1 MCLITNTFYF
11 RLIFSSSGTAS
22 TTQIATST
30 SNSFNPSPTGG
41 SSTNSDVNN
50 AWAYNGT
57 SIMSLTFSTTKDTTG
72 TNYVVFY
79 QHSNGDI
86 RQVVYNNSQWH
97 SSQYINNDARPGSP
111 ITAYWGGDSIQYNLF
126 YVDKN
131 NVLQET
137 RGSHASNS
145 WLNGTLGQL
154 GVLTSDPGDISVV
167 YVGDCAVG
175 TSGWLLYSPPAG
187 DQMGVLYWDGATD
200 TWSHKGLISDVKPG
214 AGFAGHADVG
224 VWRYYYVQQSTSQ
237 LKEQVCPDCC
247 SNSSS
252 IGWRSDLTGPT
263 LNSEGGLSVS
273 GVGLPRLIYYGDE
286 NGSIRE
292 LNNSYQYPNE
302 AYMAD
307 VSSHA
312 DGGNTGTPVF
322 GNMTAS
328 TPSGMVVAT
337 GIPNG
342 KVSMASGFRGKV
354 QQLWLFYQVSGHDIT
369 VQVRDSDAA
378 GNWTEPSK
386 IPVGVN

>member
-1 MCLITNTFYF
+1 MDPDRWSYFAGDSNCCIHGRGNYWKEEPEFLNGKVFVTELSHCFLPHVDWSVSTEMCLITNTLHFPVM
-11 RLIFSSSGTAS
+11 FSPSGTA
-22 TTQIATST
+22 TTTHTATSV
-30 SNSFNPSPTGG
+30 SNNFNPSPTGG

-97 SSQYINNDARPGSP
+97 SSQYITNDARTGSP

-137 RGSHASNS
+137 RGNHASNS

-154 GVLTSDPGDISVV
+154 SVLASDHGDISVV

-175 TSGWLLYSPPAG
+175 TSGWLLYSTPVG
-187 DQMGVLYWDGATD
+187 DQMGILYWDQATD
-200 TWSHKGLISDVKPG
+200 TWSHKGLIADVKPG

-252 IGWRSDLTGPT
+252 IGWRSGKF
-263 LNSEGGLSVS
+263 
-273 GVGLPRLIYYGDE
+273 
-286 NGSIRE
+286 
-292 LNNSYQYPNE
+292 
-302 AYMAD
+302 
-307 VSSHA
+307 SSPFV
-312 DGGNTGTPVF
+312 DT
-322 GNMTAS
+322 
-328 TPSGMVVAT
+328 
-337 GIPNG
+337 
-342 KVSMASGFRGKV
+342 
-354 QQLWLFYQVSGHDIT
+354 
-369 VQVRDSDAA
+369 
-378 GNWTEPSK
+378 
-386 IPVGVN
+386 